1 MMLSDSSMESENLS
15 PPLFLDSNVIVGHQ
29 LSPYHRLSNPSN
41 TVFSG
46 NNQLWWSENVRRE
59 CYGDN
64 RYRGVCKTQHNKFVE
79 EIRRITRIIEKD
91 RLTPEFLSTCC
102 YLGENIQHYIEKNG
116 YQKSD
121 LLNWLDKIAASA
133 HLDYNTTK
141 EQIHQRLTLHTRETD
156 YPAVTNRIK
165 SLISEAHIERD
176 DSDIEIWLDAHDLA
190 ETRNISD
197 LIFVSDNST
206 HVTKAA
212 HIICNCTK
220 IAKIHE
226 LKDYCTQH

>member
-1 MMLSDSSMESENLS
+1 MPSNGSTESEILL
-15 PPLFLDSNVIVGHQ
+15 PPLFLDSNVIVGYQ
-29 LSPYHRLSNPSN
+29 LSPYHRISNPSDN
-41 TVFSG
+41 IFQSE
-46 NNQLWWSENVRRE
+46 NPLWWSEKVRRE
-59 CYGDN
+59 CYGQEK
-64 RYRGVCKTQHNKFVE
+64 YHGVCHTQHKSLTK
-79 EIRRITRIIEKD
+79 EILRIKYEIINQ
-91 RLTPEFLSTCC
+91 TLSIDKLSQYK
-102 YLGENIQHYIEKNG
+102 YLGNTIKKLITEQNLTQE
-116 YQKSD
+116 Q
-121 LLNWLDKIAASA
+121 LLNWLDSSLQT
-133 HLDYNTTK
+133 HQTEYNIK
-141 EQIHQRLTLHTRETD
+141 KAYIHQRLTLHTRETD

-165 SLISEAHIERD
+165 SLISESHIERD